1 MLNILG
7 SIEGNIAHNYWLTAT
22 KVLLIYVKAYKIYKK

>member
-1 MLNILG
+1 MLIRSRNGTLT
-7 SIEGNIAHNYWLTAT
+7 HNYWLTAT